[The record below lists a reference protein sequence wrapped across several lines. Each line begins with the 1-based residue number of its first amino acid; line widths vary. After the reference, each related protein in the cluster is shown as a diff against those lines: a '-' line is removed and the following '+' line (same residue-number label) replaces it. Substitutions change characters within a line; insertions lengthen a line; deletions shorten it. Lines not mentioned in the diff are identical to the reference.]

1 MQSAIFMRAWR
12 VSLTLASLTTLSSA
26 SSGCWSEVI
35 SGRSPGANIVSKG
48 YTHSSSASSAAC
60 QAYCETFSNC
70 LAIIYAP
77 GQQCTPIARVYES
90 NYMSSSYQFVSN
102 FVEGATGSTG
112 PTAGEG
118 STVHG
123 PRGTPAHR
131 K

>member
-1 MQSAIFMRAWR
+1 MHLWR
-12 VSLTLASLTTLSSA
+12 LSLTLASLATLSSA

-102 FVEGATGSTG
+102 FVEGATCSPPPPARTRRDGRGSV
-112 PTAGEG
+112 G
-118 STVHG
+118 SG
-123 PRGTPAHR
+123 GR

>member
-1 MQSAIFMRAWR
+1 MRL
-12 VSLTLASLTTLSSA
+12 LTLASLATLSSA

-77 GQQCTPIARVYES
+77 GLQCTPIARVYES

-102 FVEGATGSTG
+102 FVEGHGRRRLKGARRRTTMAPKSRGSERTHSSS
-112 PTAGEG
+112 PRA
-118 STVHG
+118 ST
-123 PRGTPAHR
+123 R
-131 K
+131 

>member
-1 MQSAIFMRAWR
+1 MRLWRLPLAI
-12 VSLTLASLTTLSSA
+12 ASLATLSSA

-60 QAYCETFSNC
+60 QAYCKTFSNC

-77 GQQCTPIARVYES
+77 GLQCTPIARVYES

-102 FVEGATGSTG
+102 FVEGAADAAAALLIDRNARPG
-112 PTAGEG
+112 
-118 STVHG
+118 
-123 PRGTPAHR
+123 
-131 K
+131 